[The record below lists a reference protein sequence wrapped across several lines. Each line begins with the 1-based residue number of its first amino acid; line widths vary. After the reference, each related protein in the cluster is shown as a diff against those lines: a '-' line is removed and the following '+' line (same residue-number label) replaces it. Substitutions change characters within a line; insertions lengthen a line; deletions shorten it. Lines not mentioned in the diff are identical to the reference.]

1 MNFIL
6 LLTGLIFHF
15 SDKPKHFIF
24 PLSENKSSS
33 LNIPNSNKF
42 MDYKKYG
49 SKYINDGYDERY
61 YYRVYDEPD
70 ADTEISNIYETYTKL
85 KLLKYLE
92 NTDIGVPVKLEAIKE
107 DHFIYKKSP
116 LSTDISAG
124 GLMDDWNFE
133 LEP

>member
-1 MNFIL
+1 MN
-6 LLTGLIFHF
+6 
-15 SDKPKHFIF
+15 
-24 PLSENKSSS
+24 N
-33 LNIPNSNKF
+33 
-42 MDYKKYG
+42 
-49 SKYINDGYDERY
+49 GYDERY
-61 YYRVYDEPD
+61 YYRIYDEPD